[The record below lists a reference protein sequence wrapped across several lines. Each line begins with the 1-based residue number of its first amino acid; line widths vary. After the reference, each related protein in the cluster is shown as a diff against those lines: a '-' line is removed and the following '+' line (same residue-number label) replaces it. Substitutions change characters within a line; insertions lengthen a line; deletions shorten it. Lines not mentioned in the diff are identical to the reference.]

1 VGSELLVIT
10 VNEDYESRPL
20 ADGDAPASQ
29 RTYVIVGTASES
41 DALTALLNAAP
52 ATVADL
58 VRKTWKVDPLA
69 VTDDDADH
77 SMWRGQ
83 VSYGRTSNK
92 PPKTGDSRYNF
103 DITSG
108 GAVHLT
114 AVEAVDHICDHALPG
129 KTIVSHAG
137 LIGWNGEDLEGV
149 DVDDPIFKWS
159 ETHYIAKSLV
169 TTPYKGKLYAVR
181 CAPVNKYAFRGFLA
195 GEVKFE
201 GVSGSE
207 RGGED
212 CELTFSFTARP
223 NRKNFTIGEI
233 DVPSKDGWDY
243 LWLEYRPKPHG
254 TAKMLVPQAILLHIE
269 RVFKR
274 SDFTELGI
282 GDEPL

>member
-1 VGSELLVIT
+1 MIT

-29 RTYVIVGTASES
+29 RTYVIVGTAGES

-69 VTDDDADH
+69 VSDDDPDH

-108 GAVHLT
+108 GSVHIT
-114 AVEAVDHICDHALPG
+114 AVEAADHIDDHALPG
-129 KTIVSHAG
+129 ETIVSHAG
-137 LIGWNGEDLEGV
+137 LVGWNGEELEGV

-159 ETHYIAKSLV
+159 ETHYIAKALV
-169 TTPYKGKLYAVR
+169 TAPYKGKLYAVR
-181 CAPVNKYAFRGFLA
+181 CAPVNKYAFRGFQP

-223 NRKNFTIGEI
+223 NRKNFTIGTI

-243 LWLEYRPKPHG
+243 LWIEYKKKPHG
-254 TAKMLVPQAILLHIE
+254 TAKMLVPKAILVHIE

-274 SDFTELGI
+274 SDFDDLGI
-282 GDEPL
+282 GAEPL